1 MYICVQACIY
11 IYTYLWI
18 YTNIYDTA
26 SQSSFQ
32 LCLFPCFTFSSG
44 EKPGSLI
51 LSIFNYLFNWFSY
64 CDYTQ
69 SPSHAG
75 CLLCLTVMHFIS
87 SFLGTTELNTNVLP
101 RSSFLSSLVFFCP
114 WVQMDMPPD
123 DCHATHLPTSLPL
136 YQGGKIMKWKIL
148 KGNGRNCLL
157 FRKYLTLFV
166 FELILYLGREGV
178 FYSDI
183 LPSLHAKL
191 QQWNLIPYETKI
203 YFIFGYF
210 PRETCCIFTHC
221 LKFKHCNCL
230 YSPAG
235 CLHFISSESTMYPYQ
250 TNSQIMSQSP
260 GMDLGKYLE
269 VSKLLKLHSCGI
281 ISLWGIFFEP
291 KLYQRV
297 WWINSRE
304 NYKGGENL

>member
-1 MYICVQACIY
+1 MRLHTV
-11 IYTYLWI
+11 
-18 YTNIYDTA
+18 
-26 SQSSFQ
+26 SQPCWLSPLSNNYAFH
-32 LCLFPCFTFSSG
+32 LF
-44 EKPGSLI
+44 I
-51 LSIFNYLFNWFSY
+51 LG
-64 CDYTQ
+64 
-69 SPSHAG
+69 H
-75 CLLCLTVMHFIS
+75 H
-87 SFLGTTELNTNVLP
+87 ELNTNVLP
-101 RSSFLSSLVFFCP
+101 HSSFLSSLVFFCP

-123 DCHATHLPTSLPL
+123 DCHATHLPTSIPRRKNNEMENFEREWEKLSL
-136 YQGGKIMKWKIL
+136 IL
-148 KGNGRNCLL
+148 KVSNS
-157 FRKYLTLFV
+157 FV
-166 FELILYLGREGV
+166 FELILYLGREVV

-230 YSPAG
+230 YSAAG

-269 VSKLLKLHSCGI
+269 ASKLLKLHSCGI
-281 ISLWGIFFEP
+281 ISL
-291 KLYQRV
+291 
-297 WWINSRE
+297 
-304 NYKGGENL
+304 